1 MITFV
6 SFQHPVNIIAQGADY
21 WSATDDKHKG
31 ITCTDKGNHLAFEY
45 TVNSKDGPVAK
56 RTRVPL
62 TNIAFVTEDADE
74 SKKPAKSKA
83 EVAP

>member
-6 SFQHPVNIIAQGADY
+6 SFQRPVNITASGADY
-21 WSATDDKHKG
+21 WSATDDRHKG

-45 TVNSKDGPVAK
+45 TVHSKDGPVAK

-74 SKKPAKSKA
+74 KKPAKAKEA
-83 EVAP
+83 T